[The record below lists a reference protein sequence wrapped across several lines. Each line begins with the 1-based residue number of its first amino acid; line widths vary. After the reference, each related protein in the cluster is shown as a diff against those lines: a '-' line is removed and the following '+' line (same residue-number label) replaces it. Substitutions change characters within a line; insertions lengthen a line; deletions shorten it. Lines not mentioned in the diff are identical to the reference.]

1 MRGAHPIRLIPLLA
15 CVALLTGVVREQ
27 RVSAQSPAPE
37 QKAPAANTPPV
48 AAKAPA
54 PDPEKAMRAYEKG
67 QQAEG
72 AKNWQ
77 DAFGAY
83 NEAVERAPNERDY
96 LLHRELARSRLVQ
109 QHVDNAE
116 RAAVTGNL
124 SDARNELRAALGLD
138 PSDSVARERLQ
149 DFSAPPAA
157 QLREVP
163 PKISGEIKLQ
173 HQSGTHSFDYRG
185 DTQGAYEEV
194 ARQFGVKAAFDIDL
208 HSRPVRLRVDDVDFA
223 TAMRVLGDM
232 TKTFWR
238 PLTSR
243 MFFVAE
249 DTPQKRKDYDPV
261 VVRTILLSESVQPD
275 QMTEMLRLV
284 REIVGITRA
293 DLDTR
298 SRTITLR
305 DSPRNIALAEQL
317 LSELEQAPG
326 ELILEIEILEVD
338 RDVARNLGITPPE
351 STKIVTLS
359 AQDILEA
366 QQSVQGLIDVLTRLF
381 GLPSSLNGLS
391 TSQIG
396 SLIGA
401 GQISAGSLLP
411 PLIAFGGGR
420 TTFLATVPGATATFS
435 EALSLIQNGRRV
447 LLRARDGQPA
457 TFFVGD
463 RFPVTLATFSSSL
476 GSSTFIPS
484 VTTTAFPRTDFA
496 VGNSPVAVTTG
507 SFASKN
513 NSHVDLAVANHVDST
528 INNQMQSTIS
538 LLLGNGD
545 GTFQAQTIIDLP
557 PGSGPSALVTADFNG
572 DTFLDLAVADQTSDK
587 ISILLGNGDGTF
599 QPETHV
605 DLPAGSGPVALLS
618 GKFNSKSATDNID
631 LAVLNQTA
639 TNVTILLGDG
649 HGMFTIKSTVAT
661 GPKPVAMVSGDFNGD
676 GIPDLA
682 VVNQGNNTVT
692 ILLGNG
698 DGTFQPATLAR
709 TLTTGNAPAGIAT
722 ADFNADSILDLAVTN
737 SADNDIAIFLGN
749 GDGTFTFAFNL
760 PTNTGPAGIITGDF
774 NSDGIPDLAVAD
786 QTANAAS
793 ILLGAGGGNFAPR
806 IDLTTGDGP
815 VALATA
821 NFTAN
826 GRPDLA
832 TANEAAN
839 TVSIILNTNVFTP
852 PGTLPQTLFP
862 GSEYIDVGLKV
873 KATPRIHPNDEVTLQ
888 LQFEIRS
895 VSGQDVN
902 GIPILTNRTIEQTVR
917 LRENETSLLAGL
929 LQTNETRA
937 ISGTPGLAE
946 LPNGAGQLFG
956 LRTNENMDT
965 ELLILITPRMVR
977 LPPRTER
984 SIYAGSEGSQA
995 APIRDE
1001 P

>member
-1 MRGAHPIRLIPLLA
+1 
-15 CVALLTGVVREQ
+15 VAKL
-27 RVSAQSPAPE
+27 
-37 QKAPAANTPPV
+37 
-48 AAKAPA
+48 
-54 PDPEKAMRAYEKG
+54 DPERAKQAYDEG
-67 QQAEG
+67 QRAEG
-72 AKNWQ
+72 ARDWQ
-77 DAFGAY
+77 AAFRAY
-83 NEAVERAPNERDY
+83 SEAAASAPDERDY

-116 RAAVTGNL
+116 RDAITGNL

-138 PSDSVARERLQ
+138 PSNSVARERLQ
-149 DFSAPPAA
+149 EFSAPPSA

-163 PKISGEIKLQ
+163 PKISGEIRLQ
-173 HQSGTHSFDYRG
+173 HQTGTRSFDYRG
-185 DTQGAYEEV
+185 NTQGAYEEV
-194 ARQFGVKAAFDIDL
+194 ARQFGVRAAFDVDL
-208 HSRPVRLRVDDVDFA
+208 HPRPIRFRVADVDFD

-249 DTPQKRKDYDPV
+249 DTPQKRKDYDAT
-261 VVRTILLSESVQPD
+261 VVRTILVPESVQPD

-284 REIVGITRA
+284 REIIGITHA
-293 DLDTR
+293 DLDAR

-305 DSPRNIALAEQL
+305 DSPQNVALAVKL

-351 STKIVTLS
+351 SSTIVTLS
-359 AQDILEA
+359 AQDIQEA
-366 QQSVQGLIDVLTRLF
+366 QQSLQGLVDVVMRLF

-391 TSQIG
+391 TSQIA
-396 SLIGA
+396 SLLSA

-420 TTFLATVPGATATFS
+420 TTFLATMPGATATFS
-435 EALSLIQNGRRV
+435 EALSLIQNGRRI
-447 LLRARDGQPA
+447 LLRAKDGQPA

-463 RFPVTLATFSSSL
+463 RFPITLATFSTSL
-476 GSSTFIPS
+476 GSSSFIPS
-484 VTTTAFPRTDFA
+484 VSSTAFPRTDFG

-507 SFASKN
+507 SFDSKT
-513 NSHVDLAVANHVDST
+513 NSNIDIAVANHVDST

-545 GTFQAQTIIDLP
+545 GTFQTQTVIELP
-557 PGSGPSALVTADFNG
+557 AGSGPSALVAADFNG

-605 DLPAGSGPVALLS
+605 DLPAGSGPVAVLS
-618 GKFNSKSATDNID
+618 GKFNSKSSTDNID

-639 TNVTILLGDG
+639 NNVTILLGDG
-649 HGMFTIKSTVAT
+649 KGKFTIKSTVAT
-661 GPKPVAMVSGDFNGD
+661 GRKPVAMVSGDFNGD

-682 VVNQGNNTVT
+682 VVNQTDNTVT
-692 ILLGNG
+692 ILIGNG
-698 DGTFQPATLAR
+698 DGTFQAATPAR
-709 TLTTGNAPAGIAT
+709 TLTTGSTPAGIGT
-722 ADFNADSILDLAVTN
+722 ADFNGDSILDLAVTN
-737 SADNDIAIFLGN
+737 SADNNVAIFLGN
-749 GDGTFTFAFNL
+749 GVGKGDGTFTFFLDL
-760 PTNTGPAGIITGDF
+760 PTNTGPTGIITGDF

-793 ILLGAGGGNFAPR
+793 ILLGVGGGNFAPR
-806 IDLTTGDGP
+806 IDLTTGNGP

-821 NFTAN
+821 NFTSS

-839 TVSIILNTNVFTP
+839 TVSVILNSNVFTP
-852 PGTLPQTLFP
+852 SSGLPQTLFP
-862 GSEYIDVGLKV
+862 GSEYVDLGLKV
-873 KATPRIHPNDEVTLQ
+873 KATPRIHPNDEVTLH

-895 VSGQDVN
+895 VSGQNVN

-917 LRENETSLLAGL
+917 LREDETSLIAGL
-929 LQTNETRA
+929 LQRNETRA
-937 ISGTPGLAE
+937 IGGTPGLAE

-956 LRTNENMDT
+956 LRTAEDTDT

-977 LPPRTER
+977 LGPRMNR
-984 SIYAGSEGSQA
+984 SIYAGSESSSSS
-995 APIRDE
+995 PVRDQ